1 MRGGLRDE
9 TKAWL
14 NLQRANDAGEQAL
27 SKTSLA
33 ELVRAG
39 G

>member
-14 NLQRANDAGEQAL
+14 NLQRCAVEQAL

-33 ELVRAG
+33 ELVRDVG
-39 G
+39 